1 MVARMRQRGTRQH
14 CEACEVTSR
23 SAKLIGVML
32 GEHDVLLCADHALLA
47 LDTDMQSLAELK
59 ELLVLLS
66 DDTGTAAS
74 TRRSPAAPRST
85 TRHSA
90 A

>member
-23 SAKLIGVML
+23 SATLIGVML
-32 GEHDVLLCADHALLA
+32 GERDVLLCAEHALLA
-47 LDTDMQSLAELK
+47 IDTDMQSLAEVK
-59 ELLVLLS
+59 ELLVLLA
-66 DDTGTAAS
+66 DDATAPAATRRRAGASKSS
-74 TRRSPAAPRST
+74 TRD
-85 TRHSA
+85 SA

>member
-23 SAKLIGVML
+23 GAKLIGVML
-32 GEHDVLLCADHALLA
+32 GEHDVLLCAEHALLA
-47 LDTDMQSLAELK
+47 IDTDMQSLAEVK
-59 ELLVLLS
+59 ELLVLLADES
-66 DDTGTAAS
+66 TAAVS
-74 TRRSPAAPRST
+74 TRRSPGAPDGSRRT
-85 TRHSA
+85 SA

>member
-1 MVARMRQRGTRQH
+1 MVAHMRQRGTRQH

-47 LDTDMQSLAELK
+47 LDTEMQSLKELK

-66 DDTGTAAS
+66 DEG
-74 TRRSPAAPRST
+74 PATST
-85 TRHSA
+85 TRHSRGA
-90 A
+90 ATPSTRHSAA